1 MTIHHDKLAYGKL
14 NPLRENVSEDRMAK
28 MLAELNG
35 GEGEFSSSQE
45 NCAQSFA
52 EKLKNADKRLFWG
65 EKVTLK
71 PVETEEELLCVADLK
86 LTNDTDLKSQDCLT
100 CIVLCDEKPVG
111 YINFC
116 KWQGLG
122 EASSWNLLICESARG
137 RGYGRDAAQTAAR
150 VLKAAE
156 GALPVKLAVG
166 RTNLKAQRFFKSLGY
181 ELSEEIY
188 GDDLV
193 FILK

>member
-45 NCAQSFA
+45 NCAQTFA
-52 EKLKNADKRLFWG
+52 EKLKNADKRLFLG

-86 LTNDTDLKSQDCLT
+86 SQDGLT
-100 CIVLCDEKPVG
+100 CIVLCGEKPVG

-116 KWQGLG
+116 KWKGLG
-122 EASSWNLLICESARG
+122 EALSWNLLICESERG

-156 GALPVKLAVG
+156 GALPVKLAVE
-166 RTNLKAQRFFKSLGY
+166 RTNLKAQQFFKSLGY
-181 ELSEEIY
+181 VFSEEIY